1 MKYGY
6 PFERVRGDY
15 ARAAIGFAAMA
26 GLVLFSQLPRVLLIV
41 FAGLAL
47 LFLGFG
53 IQTAWRHRTQID
65 VTDDGISATPSGVR
79 IRWAGLTGLS
89 LDYYSV
95 GKESKKGW
103 LQLTLRSNHKKLR
116 IDSRIEGFHEIVR
129 RAQESAHA
137 NGLTLNPTTE
147 ANFAALGADDVA
159 APRARKSTK
168 HG

>member
-15 ARAAIGFAAMA
+15 ARAAIGFAVMA
-26 GLVLFSQLPRVLLIV
+26 GLVLFAPLPRVLLIV
-41 FAGLAL
+41 FAALAL

-53 IQTAWRHRTQID
+53 VQTAWRHRTQLD

-95 GKESKKGW
+95 GKESKNGW
-103 LQLTLRSNHKKLR
+103 LQLTLRSNHKKLS

-137 NGLTLNPTTE
+137 NGLALNPTTE
-147 ANFAALGADDVA
+147 ANFSALGADDVA
-159 APRARKSTK
+159 TPRARKSAK